1 MLVISYVPVLFLF
14 TVSVFFFVSLF
25 ASTDS
30 LTHSSQKGMYGRK
43 RMQKGREGGKASKV
57 LPACGAHRLILWS
70 SAGLEKRERGQC
82 VCVCVCWGRGAKI
95 VNTIPHLL
103 LQQTI
108 HAVIESLE
116 GWGGEWWL
124 LEAQPFFHERE
135 GRLALKAQIAPQST
149 LVKMGATGS
158 GRVISQTLTVILPAC
173 LSALPSSLS
182 DFFCA
187 NNYTGS
193 QIQQSLS

>member
-14 TVSVFFFVSLF
+14 TVAVFFFVSLF

-43 RMQKGREGGKASKV
+43 KDAEREGGREGGKASKV

-70 SAGLEKRERGQC
+70 GAGLEKRERGQC

-108 HAVIESLE
+108 HAMIESLE
-116 GWGGEWWL
+116 G
-124 LEAQPFFHERE
+124 
-135 GRLALKAQIAPQST
+135 
-149 LVKMGATGS
+149 
-158 GRVISQTLTVILPAC
+158 
-173 LSALPSSLS
+173 
-182 DFFCA
+182 
-187 NNYTGS
+187 
-193 QIQQSLS
+193 